1 MDSVSTQPELVANL
15 ARRSVIVRESPL
27 RPGDPFDERRS
38 SGGSSMSMTPRDFHR
53 RLPGYRRTPL
63 LSVPVLAEQLGLDEL
78 LVKCESERFGLPSF
92 KMLGAS
98 WASYRALSA
107 HLGAEPGPWND
118 IDELAK
124 ILASAG
130 PLTLVAA
137 TDGNHGR
144 AVARMARLVGLG
156 ARIFVPSGTAPARI
170 EAIRAEGAEL
180 IEVDGDYDDA
190 VARSAQEAGP
200 RCLVVSDTSWPGY
213 TEVPEWV
220 IEGYSTMFQEI
231 DEALSEGGIAAPD
244 TVVVPVGVGALA
256 AAAVTHFRS
265 GGPTGRPSVDL
276 TMIGVEPSDAACV
289 AASIRQGSPVSVPG
303 PHRSIMAGLNC
314 GTPSVVAW
322 PKVSAG
328 LDAMVVIGDDWARG
342 AVRDLAVA
350 GVCAGETGAAA
361 LGGLRAIRSAGMSD
375 ALGAPLGTRALVL
388 VTESVTDPVEWRRTL
403 GVEVVGLADGQ
414 LQPA

>member
-1 MDSVSTQPELVANL
+1 MNVQPELVVNPS
-15 ARRSVIVRESPL
+15 RRSGVSRRENATAGHLAVGGQSPAAT
-27 RPGDPFDERRS
+27 P
-38 SGGSSMSMTPRDFHR
+38 MSITPRDFHL

-63 LSVPVLAEQLGLDEL
+63 LSIPALAEQLGLEEL
-78 LVKCESERFGLPSF
+78 LVKCESDRFGLPSF

-98 WASYRALSA
+98 WATYRALSE

-118 IDELAK
+118 IGELAE
-124 ILASAG
+124 ILASAR

-144 AVARMARLVGLG
+144 AVARMARLAGLS
-156 ARIFVPSGTAPARI
+156 ARIFVPSGTAQARM
-170 EAIRAEGAEL
+170 EAICSEGAEL

-190 VARSAQEAGP
+190 VARSAEEAGP
-200 RCLVVSDTSWPGY
+200 SRLVVSDTSWPGY
-213 TEVPEWV
+213 TDVPGWV

-231 DEALSEGGIAAPD
+231 DEALAEGGVAAPD

-256 AAAVTHFRS
+256 AAAVRHLRVGVA
-265 GGPTGRPSVDL
+265 GGPPGSGPTI
-276 TMIGVEPSDAACV
+276 IGVEPSDAACV
-289 AASIRQGSPVSVPG
+289 AASMRAGSPVSVPG

-322 PKVSAG
+322 PTLSAG
-328 LDAMVVIGDDWARG
+328 LDAVVVIDDDRARN

-361 LGGLRAIRSAGMSD
+361 LGGLRAIRSGGLSD
-375 ALGAPLGTRALVL
+375 SPVALLGERALVL
-388 VTESVTDPVEWRRTL
+388 VTESVTDPAEWRRIL
-403 GVEVVGLADGQ
+403 GVEVVGPADSY

>member
-1 MDSVSTQPELVANL
+1 MSTEPELVANPARSPGIGRNVEVPPFACPGEKPSL
-15 ARRSVIVRESPL
+15 AAST
-27 RPGDPFDERRS
+27 
-38 SGGSSMSMTPRDFHR
+38 MSLTPREFHR

-63 LSVPVLAEQLGLDEL
+63 LSIPALAEQLGLEEL

-118 IDELAK
+118 IGDLER

-137 TDGNHGR
+137 TDGNHGC
-144 AVARMARLVGLG
+144 AVACAARLMGLG
-156 ARIFVPSGTAPARI
+156 ARIFVPSGTARARI

-190 VARSAQEAGP
+190 VDRSAREAGP

-213 TEVPEWV
+213 TDVPEWV
-220 IEGYSTMFQEI
+220 IDGYSTMFQEL
-231 DEALSEGGIAAPD
+231 DEALSEGGIAVPD

-256 AAAVTHFRS
+256 AAAVKHFRCGFAS
-265 GGPTGRPSVDL
+265 GTPPTGPTI
-276 TMIGVEPSDAACV
+276 IGVEPSDAACV
-289 AASIRQGSPVSVPG
+289 AASMRAGSPVSVPG

-322 PKVSAG
+322 PTVSAG
-328 LDAMVVIGDDWARG
+328 VDAIVAIGDDWARD
-342 AVRDLAVA
+342 AVRGLAVA

-361 LGGLRAIRSAGMSD
+361 LGGLMAIRSAGLCD
-375 ALGAPLGTRALVL
+375 GLFAPLGTKALVL

-403 GVEVVGLADGQ
+403 GVEVVGLADGH